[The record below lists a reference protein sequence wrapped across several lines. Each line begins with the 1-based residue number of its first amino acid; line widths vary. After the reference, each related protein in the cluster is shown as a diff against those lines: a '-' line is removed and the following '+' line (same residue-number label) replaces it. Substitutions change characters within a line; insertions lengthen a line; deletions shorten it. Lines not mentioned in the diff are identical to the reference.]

1 MAASP
6 PNALPWA
13 TVATRSR
20 RVLAASRPRRRPP
33 APPGARL
40 AGARGPGAR
49 GAPRREQGALVG
61 PEPPPPSEQI
71 AILARGDQLGG
82 APLER
87 RDGCREQAPCE
98 RRLGTGE
105 LTQGLLLGRSG
116 EAEERAPGTREP
128 LDVPGRSDGC
138 GGAAERA
145 GQREWVDQGIS
156 LAHVAVQIRQRSD
169 PGKVGFVLVRH
180 EGEPQ
185 TQLGE
190 SYGGEFQIHAEE

>member
-20 RVLAASRPRRRPP
+20 RVLAASRRRSGSAYPLDASFAGTRSAT
-33 APPGARL
+33 APPGA
-40 AGARGPGAR
+40 ASSSARSTNATARSGRCANPGP
-49 GAPRREQGALVG
+49 
-61 PEPPPPSEQI
+61 
-71 AILARGDQLGG
+71 
-82 APLER
+82 
-87 RDGCREQAPCE
+87 C
-98 RRLGTGE
+98 
-105 LTQGLLLGRSG
+105 G

>member
-13 TVATRSR
+13 TGATRSR
-20 RVLAASRPRRRPP
+20 RGLSASPRPRRAPH
-33 APPGARL
+33 PPGPRL
-40 AGARGPGAR
+40 AGARGGP
-49 GAPRREQGALVG
+49 APPRGALVR

-82 APLER
+82 ASLER

-98 RRLGTGE
+98 RPLGTGE
-105 LTQGLLLGRSG
+105 LTQRLLLGRSG
-116 EAEERAPGTREP
+116 EAEERAPGTRES
-128 LDVPGRSDGC
+128 LDLPGRSGSC
-138 GGAAERA
+138 RGAAERA
-145 GQREWVDQGIS
+145 GQRERVDQGIS
-156 LAHVAVQIRQRSD
+156 LAHVAVQVRQRGD
-169 PGKVGFVLVRH
+169 PGKAGFVLVRH

-190 SYGGEFQIHAEE
+190 SYGGEVQIHAEE

>member
-13 TVATRSR
+13 TGATRSR
-20 RVLAASRPRRRPP
+20 RGLAPSPPPRGPP
-33 APPGARL
+33 APPGAGL
-40 AGARGPGAR
+40 PGAR
-49 GAPRREQGALVG
+49 RAPPPPRRAGPGRAP

-82 APLER
+82 ASLER
-87 RDGCREQAPCE
+87 RDGCPEQAPCE
-98 RRLGTGE
+98 RPLGTGE
-105 LTQGLLLGRSG
+105 LTQRLLLGRSG
-116 EAEERAPGTREP
+116 EAEERAPGTRES
-128 LDVPGRSDGC
+128 LDLPGRSGSC
-138 GGAAERA
+138 RGAAERA
-145 GQREWVDQGIS
+145 GQRERVDQGIS
-156 LAHVAVQIRQRSD
+156 LAHVAVQVRQRCD